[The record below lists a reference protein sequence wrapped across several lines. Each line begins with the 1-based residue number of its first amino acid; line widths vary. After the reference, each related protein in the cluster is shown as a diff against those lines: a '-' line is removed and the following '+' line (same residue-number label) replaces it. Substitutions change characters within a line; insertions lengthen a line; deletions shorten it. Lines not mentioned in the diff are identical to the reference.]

1 MNFTLAELAAGT
13 GARLHG
19 DGNCRIRQVAEI
31 SSAGEG
37 SIAYVYNPRYVK
49 YLKSTGASAVIVTE
63 ELLDSCP
70 APALV
75 TPSPRLIFARVAAML
90 NPTPMAPA
98 GISSGAV
105 VAADA
110 NVDSSACVEAG
121 AIVGS
126 GARIDA
132 GAWVGPGCVIETGAM
147 IGQNTRLRANVTI
160 GSDCILGDNNIVH
173 AGVVIGADGFGFEL
187 DGEAWCKIPQ
197 LGRVRIGNDVE
208 IGANTTIDRGSL
220 GDTVIGDG
228 VKIDNQIQIGHNVR
242 IGNHTVISACTCIAG
257 STKIGSHC
265 LIGGSVGIRDNIEIT
280 DNVIITGR
288 TLVSRSITRAG
299 SYSSS
304 TPMDE
309 TANWRRNAARF
320 RQLDELARRLKK
332 LETEHENSDGH
343 GLSVPGETSD
353 KR

>member
-1 MNFTLAELAAGT
+1 MIFTLAELAAGT

-19 DGNCRIRQVAEI
+19 DGECRIRQVADI
-31 SSAGEG
+31 SNAGEG
-37 SIAYVYNPRYVK
+37 SIAYVYNQRYSK
-49 YLKSTGASAVIVTE
+49 YLKSTGASAVILTE

-75 TPSPRLIFARVAAML
+75 TSSPRLVFARVAAML
-90 NPTPMAPA
+90 NPAPVA
-98 GISSGAV
+98 PPGISPQAI
-105 VAADA
+105 VADNAHI
-110 NVDSSACVEAG
+110 DSSACVEDG
-121 AIVGS
+121 AVIGS
-126 GARIDA
+126 GASVDV
-132 GAWVGPGCVIETGAM
+132 GAWIGPGCVIEEGAM
-147 IGQNTRLRANVTI
+147 IGRYTRLRANITI
-160 GSDCILGDNNIVH
+160 GKDCVLGDNNIVH
-173 AGVVIGADGFGFEL
+173 AGVVIGADGFGFEP

-197 LGRVRIGNDVE
+197 LGRVLIGNGVE

-265 LIGGSVGIRDNIEIT
+265 LIGGSVGIRDNIEIA
-280 DNVIITGR
+280 DNVMITGR
-288 TLVSRSITRAG
+288 TLVSRSITKAG

-320 RQLDELARRLKK
+320 RQLDDIARRLIR
-332 LETEHENSDGH
+332 LENDRQHGIPVPDENN
-343 GLSVPGETSD
+343 D
-353 KR
+353 K

>member
-1 MNFTLAELAAGT
+1 MIFTLAELAAAT

-19 DGNCRIRQVAEI
+19 DGGCRIRQVADI

-63 ELLDSCP
+63 ELLDACH

-75 TPSPRLIFARVAAML
+75 TPTPRLVFARVAALL
-90 NPTPMAPA
+90 NPTPQATP
-98 GISSGAV
+98 GISANAV
-105 VAADA
+105 VAVDA
-110 NVDSSACVEAG
+110 HVDSSACIEAG
-121 AIVGS
+121 AVIGI
-126 GARIDA
+126 GASIGA
-132 GAWVGPGCVIETGAM
+132 GAWIGPGCVIEAGAS
-147 IGQNTRLRANVTI
+147 IGNNTRLRANITI
-160 GSDCILGDNNIVH
+160 GADCVIGDNNIVH
-173 AGVVIGADGFGFEL
+173 AGVVIGADGFGFEP
-187 DGEAWCKIPQ
+187 DGGAWCKIPQ
-197 LGRVRIGNDVE
+197 LGCVRIGNDVE

-220 GDTVIGDG
+220 GDTVIGNG

-242 IGNHTVISACTCIAG
+242 IGDHTVISACTCIAG

-280 DNVIITGR
+280 DNVMITGR
-288 TLVSRSITRAG
+288 TLVSRSITKAG

-320 RQLDELARRLKK
+320 RQLDDIARRLNK
-332 LETEHENSDGH
+332 LEAGTSQGSSISDENND
-343 GLSVPGETSD
+343 
-353 KR
+353 

>member
-1 MNFTLAELAAGT
+1 MIFTLAELAAAT

-19 DGNCRIRQVAEI
+19 DGSCRIRRVADI
-31 SSAGEG
+31 SSAGDG
-37 SIAYVYNPRYVK
+37 SIAYVYSQRYAK

-63 ELLDSCP
+63 DLLASCP

-75 TPSPRLIFARVAAML
+75 TASPRLVFARVAAML
-90 NPTPMAPA
+90 NPEPAAPA
-98 GISSGAV
+98 GISPRAI

-110 NVDSSACVEAG
+110 SVDSSACIEAG
-121 AIVGS
+121 AVVGS
-126 GARIDA
+126 GASIGA
-132 GAWVGPGCVIETGAM
+132 GAWIGPGCVIEAGAV
-147 IGQNTRLRANVTI
+147 IGRNTRLRANITI
-160 GSDCILGDNNIVH
+160 GGDCVLGDNNIVH
-173 AGVVIGADGFGFEL
+173 AGVVIGADGFGFEA

-197 LGRVRIGNDVE
+197 LGRVLIGSDVE
-208 IGANTTIDRGSL
+208 IGASTTIDRGSL

-242 IGNHTVISACTCIAG
+242 IGDNTVISACTCIAG

-280 DNVIITGR
+280 DNVMISGR

-320 RQLDELARRLKK
+320 RQLDELARRLIK
-332 LETEHENSDGH
+332 LEAEFEHSGGH
-343 GLSVPGETSD
+343 VFSTPGETSD
-353 KR
+353 KS

>member
-1 MNFTLAELAAGT
+1 
-13 GARLHG
+13 
-19 DGNCRIRQVAEI
+19 
-31 SSAGEG
+31 
-37 SIAYVYNPRYVK
+37 
-49 YLKSTGASAVIVTE
+49 
-63 ELLDSCP
+63 
-70 APALV
+70 
-75 TPSPRLIFARVAAML
+75 
-90 NPTPMAPA
+90 
-98 GISSGAV
+98 
-105 VAADA
+105 
-110 NVDSSACVEAG
+110 
-121 AIVGS
+121 
-126 GARIDA
+126 
-132 GAWVGPGCVIETGAM
+132 
-147 IGQNTRLRANVTI
+147 
-160 GSDCILGDNNIVH
+160 
-173 AGVVIGADGFGFEL
+173 
-187 DGEAWCKIPQ
+187 
-197 LGRVRIGNDVE
+197 
-208 IGANTTIDRGSL
+208 
-220 GDTVIGDG
+220 
-228 VKIDNQIQIGHNVR
+228 VR